1 MRTIK
6 NKFVKWDRVVDQE
19 TQEWNNITDR
29 VSYGDERI
37 IWLLSTQTM
46 VTDYIQYLCSPVL
59 RLTGVTA
66 TGYDV
71 MTHVKTKKEVQDFK
85 WPLDNLKYA

>member
-19 TQEWNNITDR
+19 TQEWNNITDL
-29 VSYGDERI
+29 VSYCDKRI

-46 VTDYIQYLCSPVL
+46 VTGYFYLCSPVL
-59 RLTGVTA
+59 RLTGVMA
-66 TGYDV
+66 IGYDV
-71 MTHVKTKKEVQDFK
+71 MTHVRTKKEVQDFK
-85 WPLDNLKYA
+85 WPLANLKYA

>member
-19 TQEWNNITDR
+19 TQEWNNMTDR
-29 VSYGDERI
+29 IRTLVNTIYGH
-37 IWLLSTQTM
+37 WLLT
-46 VTDYIQYLCSPVL
+46 YLRSL
-59 RLTGVTA
+59 ALWLNGVTA

-71 MTHVKTKKEVQDFK
+71 MSVMTYAKTKKEAQD
-85 WPLDNLKYA
+85 PSDH